1 MECGAVWYMSH
12 DMGNSCKS
20 VTSKLYFTKAP
31 SKTILNADCVLHVHV
46 YTPEKVTYHVDVVC
60 QQQLVELCA
69 VGQDVTCSE
78 RPDLVLHRAASE
90 GVCMCECACVCV
102 CVT

>member
-1 MECGAVWYMSH
+1 M
-12 DMGNSCKS
+12 
-20 VTSKLYFTKAP
+20 
-31 SKTILNADCVLHVHV
+31 
-46 YTPEKVTYHVDVVC
+46 DVVS

-90 GVCMCECACVCV
+90 GVCMCECVCVCVCV